1 MRRLTT
7 GTLALAGVVVGG
19 LWFAGVAD
27 AQQKEILI
35 GSQCDRTGPT
45 QLVGTV
51 FCPGGAGLRE
61 PDQLEGRR

>member
-1 MRRLTT
+1 MDARPQDYGWL
-7 GTLALAGVVVGG
+7 GG
-19 LWFAGVAD
+19 AA

-51 FCPGGAGLRE
+51 FCLAVQDGDVNLINSK
-61 PDQLEGRR
+61 GRR